1 MLSMS
6 VLFPNNKNNENN
18 QKTNQEETAIAQA
31 RKLIEGKPFDQ
42 IGALLWDENFPTRI
56 IAYILNLSSVED
68 FRKNINS
75 CLTVDEIINTTTIH
89 KLKTLLRMGYIRNH
103 GRNKDLLFAYGKFE
117 DAIWER

>member
-42 IGALLWDENFPTRI
+42 IGSLLWDENFPTRI

-103 GRNKDLLFAYGKFE
+103 GRNKDLLFAHGKFE